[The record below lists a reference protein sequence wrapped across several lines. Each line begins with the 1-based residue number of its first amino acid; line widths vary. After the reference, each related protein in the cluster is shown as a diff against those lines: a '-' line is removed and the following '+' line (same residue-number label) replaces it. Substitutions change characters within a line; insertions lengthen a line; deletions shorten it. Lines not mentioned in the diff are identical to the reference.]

1 MGFWLFILYLLI
13 GFAIGVLFFLKKL
26 NVFEKPRNKQRV
38 EIVKND
44 QVYELEQKEVV
55 EKNEP
60 VPVVRK
66 TRAEKRELDIRKG
79 DTGEYTINLNIS
91 RLGKEYKQME
101 NILLWINNKT
111 TEIDH
116 VVVSPYGIFV
126 IETKNR
132 AGYIY
137 GSERQSKWTQTLNK
151 HTKYQFANPIEQNSY
166 HIKALKQ
173 NLPGF
178 EHADYFSIIAFTRR
192 ATLKAVPKSKDYSY
206 YVVFNSDVADT
217 IKIKRNNRCLSE
229 EEVEKIYT
237 TLLKRNINDP
247 AIRARHNKSKK

>member
-1 MGFWLFILYLLI
+1 MGFWLFIFYLLI
-13 GFAIGVLFFLKKL
+13 GFAIGTLLVLKKL
-26 NVFEKPRNKQRV
+26 DVFEKPRNKQKA
-38 EIVKND
+38 EIAKND
-44 QVYELEQKEVV
+44 QNFELEQEEVI

-66 TRAEKRELDIRKG
+66 TKAEKRELDVRKG
-79 DTGEYTINLNIS
+79 DTGEYTININIS
-91 RLGKEYKQME
+91 KLGKEYRQLE
-101 NILLWINNKT
+101 NLLLWINNKT

-116 VVVSPYGIFV
+116 VVISPHGIFV

-132 AGYIY
+132 SGFIY
-137 GSERQSKWTQTLNK
+137 GSENQSNWTQTFNK
-151 HTKYQFANPIEQNSY
+151 HAKYQFPNPIKQNSY

-206 YVVFNSDVADT
+206 YVVYNSDVADT
-217 IKIKRNNRCLSE
+217 IKIKRNNKCLSE
-229 EEVEKIYT
+229 EEVENIYV
-237 TLLKRNINDP
+237 TLKKRNITDP
-247 AIRARHNKSKK
+247 AIRDRHNKSKK